1 MSKILLVDDDE
12 FVVEYLKT
20 HLEEWG
26 YGIVEVSGGRSA
38 INMAVSDTANLI
50 IMDINMPGITGY
62 EAIEELKS
70 NSRNAE
76 IPIIALTANKKG
88 VSDDWAYLAHLIK
101 TTDTWIILPHLITY
115 RWMVGFKNVFT

>member
-62 EAIEELKS
+62 EAIAELKS

-76 IPIIALTANKKG
+76 IPIIALTANKT
-88 VSDDWAYLAHLIK
+88 VEDTDQAYEMGCAGHISK
-101 TTDTWIILPHLITY
+101 PTIDIYII
-115 RWMVGFKNVFT
+115 